1 MRQRSPGGIDATTAP
16 GSSQIIQYGFSEKW
30 VVMLCIIIASL
41 GLVFGVSFGAWALVR
56 ASDATAHAQAL
67 QGELRAYTEAMNAQ
81 QQTVRAKLEV
91 VQYDHNALKAQLVA
105 KGVYQ
110 ATEH

>member
-1 MRQRSPGGIDATTAP
+1 MRQDSPSNQPFGA
-16 GSSQIIQYGFSEKW
+16 QVIQYGFSEKW
-30 VVMLCIIIASL
+30 LIVLCIIIASL
-41 GLVFGVSFGAWALVR
+41 GLIFGVSMGAWALVR

-67 QGELRAYTEAMNAQ
+67 QGEIRAYTEAMNAQ

-105 KGVYQ
+105 KGIYQ